1 MIFASFGI
9 LWSGATVVSFLVFG
23 FAKGTTFAW
32 LVLTVIADILAIIA
46 ASQVLRGY
54 QGLSDFLRAPPV
66 VQAGQSVVFVQMP
79 QQAFGQ
85 PMHFSQAQM
94 GQPVHFS
101 QVHMGQPMVYGHYGV
116 QQPNYY
122 PSMGQPPQPLPFVY
136 PNGGQQQQQFAQ
148 HHYTGSP
155 VTHLG
160 GPAGFP
166 YVGNPMQKAV
176 NAPAPPTLES
186 DPAPATPLDPSTDPV
201 PSDTLAI
208 PPQRTRPPE
217 VQRITKRII
226 IKSFEADSPRLARLS
241 PGVSA
246 APVSGAEVQAA
257 VQMLA
262 AVRSEGGPI
271 TSAAPTA
278 GERE

>member
-1 MIFASFGI
+1 MVFASFGI

-23 FAKGTTFAW
+23 FVKGTTFAW
-32 LVLTVIADILAIIA
+32 LVLTNIVDILAIIA
-46 ASQVLRGY
+46 ASQVFKAY
-54 QGLSDFLRAPPV
+54 QGLSDFLQAPPV
-66 VQAGQSVVFVQMP
+66 MQAGQSVIIVQMP

-85 PMHFSQAQM
+85 PMHFSQVQM

-101 QVHMGQPMVYGHYGV
+101 QAHMGQPMVYGQYGM

-122 PSMGQPPQPLPFVY
+122 PVMGPPPQPQPFMY
-136 PNGGQQQQQFAQ
+136 ADGGQQQQFAQ
-148 HHYTGSP
+148 HYYGSP
-155 VTHLG
+155 AMHLG

-176 NAPAPPTLES
+176 NQPTPPTLES
-186 DPAPATPLDPSTDPV
+186 DPTPAAPLDPSTDPAPTDAV
-201 PSDTLAI
+201 SRE
-208 PPQRTRPPE
+208 PQRTRPPE

-226 IKSFEADSPRLARLS
+226 VKSFEADSPRLARLS

-246 APVSGAEVQAA
+246 APVSRAEVQAA

-262 AVRSEGGPI
+262 AVRSEGGPL
-271 TSAAPTA
+271 TGAAPST
-278 GERE
+278 GE